1 MMTKSFAEAVEN
13 RRSIYAI
20 SEESLISDERIEEL
34 VSHAIKHTP
43 SAFNSQTGRVVV
55 LLGEKSKRLWQ
66 ITEDTLRKIVPAE
79 NFDSTAQRMAAFGGG
94 YGTILFFE
102 DIAVIESMQNQFE
115 AYKEN
120 FPVWSLQ
127 SSGML
132 QFVIWTALEAEGFGA
147 SLQHY
152 NPLIDEDVKK
162 EWDLPSS
169 WKLLAQMPFG
179 RPLMAAGEK
188 EFQPVE
194 DRLKVIK

>member
-1 MMTKSFAEAVEN
+1 MKTFAEAVES

-20 SEESLISDERIEEL
+20 SEEHVVSDERINEI
-34 VSHAIKHTP
+34 VSHAVKHTP
-43 SAFNSQTGRVVV
+43 SAFNSQSGRVVV
-55 LLGEKSKRLWQ
+55 LLGEQNKKLWK

-79 NFDSTAQRMAAFGGG
+79 NFHTTEQRMAAFGGG

-102 DIAVIESMQNQFE
+102 DMALIESMQKQFAE
-115 AYKEN
+115 YKDN
-120 FPVWSLQ
+120 FPIWSLQ

-132 QFVIWTALEAEGFGA
+132 QFVVWTSLEEEGFGA

-162 EWDLPSS
+162 DWKLPDS

-179 RPLMAAGEK
+179 KPLMEAGEK

-194 DRLKVIK
+194 DRLKVFK